1 MKQKKTNNNDGK
13 ITRTIKRYAPAVLG
27 ALTSWMP
34 VHVSQ
39 ATPDN
44 NRKWDKVANETV
56 DYDNHNTLALAE
68 TGSANAYNQSIAQV
82 SIDTEAAHFANPAAV
97 ATGNGYYGQHQLGVS
112 ANAGYNAQKY
122 VAYALVYGSPEFKKS
137 LTDNLLTGTAAGKEK
152 LIDEFAA
159 SLDKFDEQNAPEK
172 AFHLQ
177 NKAFQKLLQSISVT
191 PKAFRKA
198 HADFG
203 DEGKRL
209 QSGFIYDVYLNLM
222 PHSLKTITAQ
232 NPQVRFETIHPS
244 VLASVIAIAVKKG
257 NGERFE
263 RAVNKASYA
272 YYQQQA
278 EAQWAN
284 DSTALKPRQ
293 APLAVASRKG
303 KLSPENVVVL
313 GDKLLRVYDTEN
325 SGLKNKDIIT
335 ASNYQIMIIRGPKP
349 QGAHSTRNVITF
361 DTATDKA
368 DIAVIVN
375 NKEWLKDYCGSF
387 KNVYAKASPLLDKV
401 PTLDTYYEIS
411 TIFNN
416 PNLYQTL
423 EKFYNQEKKE
433 ENIAY
438 FDDAQK
444 EYNQQ
449 QQRLAADFAK
459 LKSLHLSRT
468 QEQVP
473 LMAVTAAEKHRQAE
487 NNSDKAEIIRRILQN
502 KSQHC

>member
-1 MKQKKTNNNDGK
+1 MKQNKTNNKDGK
-13 ITRTIKRYAPAVLG
+13 INRTIKRYAPAVLG
-27 ALTSWMP
+27 TLTSWMP
-34 VHVSQ
+34 MHVSQ

-44 NRKWDKVANETV
+44 TGKWDKVATETV
-56 DYDNHNTLALAE
+56 DNNHNLALAE

-82 SIDTEAAHFANPAAV
+82 SIDTEAADFANPAAV

-112 ANAGYNAQKY
+112 VNAGYNAQKY

-137 LTDNLLTGTAAGKEK
+137 LADNLLTGTAAGKQR
-152 LIDEFAA
+152 LIDEFAV
-159 SLDKFDEQNAPEK
+159 SLEKFDEQKAPEK
-172 AFHLQ
+172 AYQLQ
-177 NKAFQKLLQSISVT
+177 NKAFQKLFQSIHVT
-191 PKAFRKA
+191 PNAFRKA

-222 PHSLKTITAQ
+222 PHNLKTITAQ
-232 NPQVRFETIHPS
+232 NPQVQFETIHPS
-244 VLASVIAIAVKKG
+244 ILASVIAIAVKKG

-263 RAVNKASYA
+263 KAINKASYT

-278 EAQWAN
+278 ENQWQN
-284 DSTALKPRQ
+284 DNTPLKSRQ

-303 KLSPENVVVL
+303 RLSAENVVVL
-313 GDKLLRVYDTEN
+313 GDKLLRIYDEEN
-325 SGLKNKDIIT
+325 SGLKSKDIIT
-335 ASNYQIMIIRGPKP
+335 APNYYIMIIRGKKP
-349 QGAHSTRNVITF
+349 QGAHSTRDVKTF

-368 DIAVIVN
+368 YIAGIIN

-387 KNVYAKASPLLDKV
+387 KNVYNKASSLLDKV

-416 PNLYQTL
+416 PDLYHTL
-423 EKFYNQEKKE
+423 EKFYNQGKKE

-438 FDDAQK
+438 FNEAQK
-444 EYNQQ
+444 NYNKQ

-459 LKSLHLSRT
+459 LKNLHLS
-468 QEQVP
+468 EAPDLPP

-487 NNSDKAEIIRRILQN
+487 TNSDKTAIIRRIMQN
-502 KSQHC
+502 KQQRS